1 MDALCNITYLVK
13 VLCYSVKFIDYVCML
28 LDFISDAIIGT
39 VERSNLFIY
48 NIFIIHK
55 RTFELRASKLLIFV
69 FFVSLS
75 NFNKNGTVV

>member
-39 VERSNLFIY
+39 VEKSNLFTY
-48 NIFIIHK
+48 YLFINRPLK
-55 RTFELRASKLLIFV
+55 ASLCDCQLK
-69 FFVSLS
+69 
-75 NFNKNGTVV
+75 